1 MRHLLRIVIMVLF
14 ALAPGLARSQ
24 DGGTVSPFSL
34 GAGSRAIG
42 VGRAFVTNAD
52 DASAPYWNPAALK
65 NVQQMQFTA
74 MYMPLYGEWFGA
86 DYTYFGF
93 VYPTLS

>member
-1 MRHLLRIVIMVLF
+1 MRLFNIPRPHGPWTHVCLIVALF
-14 ALAPGLARSQ
+14 ARAPGLARSQ
-24 DGGTVSPFSL
+24 DGGVVSPFSL

-52 DASAPYWNPAALK
+52 DATAPYWNPAALK

-74 MYMPLYGEWFGA
+74 MYMPLYGNLFGA
-86 DYTYFGF
+86 DYT
-93 VYPTLS
+93 